1 VSTDRYHG
9 ILQEHREVSHEEM
22 LQAHYDNQKQINPT
36 NSPLIF
42 FEIMTTRLEIL
53 RSYLLQRI
61 EGNAMHD
68 QMFYR
73 VIISPSS
80 AFDQLKRQ
88 SVTMP

>member
-1 VSTDRYHG
+1 MSTDRYHG
-9 ILQEHREVSHEEM
+9 VLQEHREVSHNEM
-22 LQAHYDNQKQINPT
+22 LQAHYDNQKKTFHI
-36 NSPLIF
+36 
-42 FEIMTTRLEIL
+42 FEIMTIRLEIL
-53 RSYLLQRI
+53 RSYVLRTMG
-61 EGNAMHD
+61 GNAMND